1 LAADA
6 DHFLAIIGR
15 EEKMARQ
22 ISRRDLDRKVAHGTT
37 PAGLRECRAATQAS
51 RPARGNFDATIN
63 TCTWSTRLLSH
74 LRHTFVRL
82 SPCFFTYWS
91 LCGPNDATKLN
102 KPSWRWV
109 DDIGQSQLLATSW
122 RRNEKRGT
130 TMQRFANDTTGS
142 MI

>member
-1 LAADA
+1 MPTIFWQQLDVKRKWHHKFRAA
-6 DHFLAIIGR
+6 ISV
-15 EEKMARQ
+15 AR
-22 ISRRDLDRKVAHGTT
+22 GTT
-37 PAGLRECRAATQAS
+37 PAEMQDRRAATRPS
-51 RPARGNFDATIN
+51 RPARDDFDAAIN
-63 TCTWSTRLLSH
+63 TCIWSTRPLSH

-102 KPSWRWV
+102 KPSCRWV

-130 TMQRFANDTTGS
+130 TMQRFANDTTGN